1 MKFLEDCDTLEDNF
15 GKYRHFCN
23 SLNFFFSSA
32 FALSRRASTVNEEDN
47 DAGSFAEPAPKRR

>member
-23 SLNFFFSSA
+23 SIIFFSTA

-47 DAGSFAEPAPKRR
+47 NAGSFAEPAPKRR